1 MRLPILGFVGIVI
14 LSLLTAP
21 LTAAAP
27 PTGKVAR
34 VGVLSGGSDVRVF
47 ASQVLAPFREG
58 MRALDYSEGRH
69 YVIVG
74 RTAAGAYDRLPS
86 LVAELIELHVDVI
99 VTFGV
104 PAALAAQRATTTI
117 PIVAANV
124 GDPVGAGL
132 VTNLA
137 RPGGHITA
145 LSHYAADL
153 SAKQI
158 EVFKHTIPP
167 LARLVVLYNPANPLH
182 PRYWQETQA
191 AAQALGLLLVR
202 LEVRDPNA
210 LVHAFDVVR
219 LERGDGLLVLSD
231 GVFIT
236 QAERIAYLATTHRLP
251 MMAQYREH
259 VEAGGL
265 LAYGPNLQEI
275 AKRAATYVD
284 KILTGTKAGDLPV
297 EQPMQFELV
306 VNLKAAKALGLTI
319 PATLLFQATEVIQ

>member
-1 MRLPILGFVGIVI
+1 MRLHILGFVGIVI
-14 LSLLTAP
+14 LPLLTAP

-34 VGVLSGGSDVRVF
+34 VGVLRGGSDVRGS
-47 ASQVLAPFREG
+47 ARVLAPFREG
-58 MRALDYSEGRH
+58 MRALDYIEGH
-69 YVIVG
+69 NYVIVD
-74 RTAAGAYDRLPS
+74 RAAEGAYDRLPS
-86 LVAELIELHVDVI
+86 LVAELIELNVDVI

-104 PAALAAQRATTTI
+104 PAALAAKRATTTI
-117 PIVAANV
+117 PIVAASV

-167 LARLVVLYNPANPLH
+167 LARLGVLYNPANPLH

-202 LEVRDPNA
+202 LEVRDLNE
-210 LVHAFDVVR
+210 LVHAFDAVR

-231 GVFIT
+231 GFFIT
-236 QAERIAYLATTHRLP
+236 QAERIAHLATTNRLP

-284 KILTGTKAGDLPV
+284 KILKGAKAGDLPV
-297 EQPMQFELV
+297 EQPMKFELV

-319 PATLLFQATEVIQ
+319 PPTLLFQATEVIQ